1 MLVRNISTGVI
12 NLKSGIVPAGK
23 TGDCNAVEFDLLM
36 SNNRIE
42 VVREPEPAT
51 KSTAKRK
58 ASQAKS
64 DG

>member
-12 NLKSGIVPAGK
+12 NLKSGVVPAGK

-42 VVREPEPAT
+42 IVTESG
-51 KSTAKRK
+51 STAKRK
-58 ASQAKS
+58 SLQTKA

>member
-12 NLKSGIVPAGK
+12 NLKSGVVPAGK

-42 VVREPEPAT
+42 IVTESG
-51 KSTAKRK
+51 STAKRK
-58 ASQAKS
+58 SLQAKS